1 MKRWLVLTLA
11 AGLGWPAA
19 VFADQPQQTV
29 VPRFELGASAGLFT
43 AISREGPFAI
53 VTWGPRLSVNAGDRI
68 GFDFVAEIISP
79 TESGGLYGVYA
90 VQIRHVFRPAGP
102 RQSAI
107 FVTGG
112 VVGAFEYERLP
123 ERRVRRPDGSVV
135 IYQASTDAEVTWPAG
150 FSGGIGMR
158 RVFGRYAAFR
168 ADAHA
173 MFGFGGVLAV
183 RGALGVSIP
192 IGGSYG
198 RTP

>member
-1 MKRWLVLTLA
+1 MKRRLVLTLV

-29 VPRFELGASAGLFT
+29 PRFELGGSAGLFT

-68 GFDFVAEIISP
+68 GFDLVAEIVSP
-79 TESGGLYGVYA
+79 TESGALYGIYGI
-90 VQIRHVFRPAGP
+90 QIRQVLRPEGP

-112 VVGAFEYERLP
+112 VFGAFEYERIP
-123 ERRVRRPDGSVV
+123 ERKVKRPDGSVV
-135 IYQASTDAEVTWPAG
+135 IYQASTGAEVTWPSG
-150 FSGGIGMR
+150 LSGGIGMR
-158 RVFGRYAAFR
+158 RVFARYAAFR
-168 ADAHA
+168 ADAQA
-173 MFGFGGVLAV
+173 MIGFVGVFAV
-183 RGALGVSIP
+183 RGTLGVSVP
-192 IGGSYG
+192 IGGSYV